1 MKTKD
6 ENKAVKEE
14 KTENKE
20 KEEKTDQMSH
30 EAPEGSI
37 ISTVTKFDIH
47 FIPYILT

>member
-37 ISTVTKFDIH
+37 STVTKFDIH
-47 FIPYILT
+47 FISYILT